1 MPPFPFPSA
10 HAYYIWASSH
20 ESLEDIRV
28 PLLAVNAKNDPI
40 VRCIPS
46 SAGGNGMV
54 ALAVTSSG
62 GHLGWFESNVNSTIG
77 ARVKRWISEPV
88 VEWLRASDDV
98 VNIDYTDPMF
108 TEEGGFVTQ
117 IGFNNLGYRFLC
129 DAGEIKGIEGEGG
142 LLPGL

>member
-1 MPPFPFPSA
+1 
-10 HAYYIWASSH
+10 
-20 ESLEDIRV
+20 
-28 PLLAVNAKNDPI
+28 
-40 VRCIPS
+40 
-46 SAGGNGMV
+46 MV

-98 VNIDYTDPMF
+98 VNTDYTDPMF